1 MDLNLYLSLLSAIPM
16 ASGNNNEDNLRQ
28 REAELHRREQEIRL
42 REMEMELNKTD
53 PPVSPTVKHVE
64 PAKKKNWMQQVPK
77 FAKFGLMVFASFLVV
92 VITWRIASLLVPM
105 IMVGAIAFVGYKL
118 YLEGDDD

>member
-1 MDLNLYLSLLSAIPM
+1 M
-16 ASGNNNEDNLRQ
+16 ASGNTNEDDLRQ
-28 REAELHRREQEIRL
+28 REAELRQREQEIRL
-42 REMEMELNKTD
+42 RELEMELNKTE
-53 PPVSPTVKHVE
+53 PPISPTVKHVE
-64 PAKKKNWMQQVPK
+64 PEKKNWLHNIPK
-77 FAKFGLMVFASFLVV
+77 FAKFGVMVFASFLVV

>member
-1 MDLNLYLSLLSAIPM
+1 M
-16 ASGNNNEDNLRQ
+16 RQ
-28 REAELHRREQEIRL
+28 REAELRLKEQEIRL
-42 REMEMELNKTD
+42 RELEMELNKTD
-53 PPVSPTVKHVE
+53 PPISPTSKHVE
-64 PAKKKNWMQQVPK
+64 PEKKKNWLRNVPK

-92 VITWRIASLLVPM
+92 VITWRIAAMLVPM

>member
-1 MDLNLYLSLLSAIPM
+1 M
-16 ASGNNNEDNLRQ
+16 ASGNTEDDLRQ
-28 REAELHRREQEIRL
+28 REAELRRREEEIRL
-42 REMEMELNKTD
+42 RELEIEINKTE
-53 PPVSPTVKHVE
+53 PPLSPTSKHIE
-64 PAKKKNWMQQVPK
+64 PGKKKNWLQNIPK